1 MTDDETT
8 GQGDGPPDAHQEA
21 SDTGDLTPRRPWWA
35 LPLAFAGA
43 FAVKYLARR
52 GEEKPKPKPPA
63 PAPPAGPAG
72 GPEQIK
78 DADFKV
84 KE

>member
-1 MTDDETT
+1 MPDDETT
-8 GQGDGPPDAHQEA
+8 GQGDGLPD
-21 SDTGDLTPRRPWWA
+21 SDPAARRPWWA

-63 PAPPAGPAG
+63 PARPAGPAG

-84 KE
+84 KK